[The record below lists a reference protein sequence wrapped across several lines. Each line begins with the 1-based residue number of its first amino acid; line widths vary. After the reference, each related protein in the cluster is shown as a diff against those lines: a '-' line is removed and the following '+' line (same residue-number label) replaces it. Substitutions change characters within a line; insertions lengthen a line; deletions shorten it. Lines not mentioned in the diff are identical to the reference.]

1 MTVNSVED
9 FAPNSQPKNSQNPQ
23 CWQLLR
29 PWYGCDAIAI
39 GAGKGC
45 QPSRFAPRSNS
56 TPDDFTGSG
65 GIGYGLER
73 GGADGPPPAPPGTP
87 VSPFTFVLYGPTP
100 PPGPALWQSHR
111 RLRRSRR

>member
-29 PWYGCDAIAI
+29 PWYGCEAIAI

-65 GIGYGLER
+65 GIGYGLGR
-73 GGADGPPPAPPGTP
+73 GRGDGAHPAWSGDAGVPCAFG
-87 VSPFTFVLYGPTP
+87 VYGSSS
-100 PPGPALWQSHR
+100 GEGRGQAAKGV
-111 RLRRSRR
+111 